1 MFEDITRQEWRG
13 HVTCAL
19 GFAKQDIQLDTFW
32 KAVPCL
38 AHENKHQEA
47 SSSRIT
53 YKTNPANNRRFSIST
68 GQPDFFHQY
77 DFSYEQM
84 LAG

>member
-38 AHENKHQEA
+38 AHENKH
-47 SSSRIT
+47 
-53 YKTNPANNRRFSIST
+53 
-68 GQPDFFHQY
+68 
-77 DFSYEQM
+77 
-84 LAG
+84 